1 MSEFTGAI
9 LLPLIGAFLHPFLG
23 VFIQKCTRAGLGLT
37 LLVAVSNLLT
47 AGVFIAYLRPEGGWA
62 LHGKDWLAVMNGIF
76 FFTGQWFSARSLKGG
91 DLAVHSSA
99 MGIKLILLAALATGV
114 GLEVSRPFLVPAAV
128 LACISVFLVAGGSIA
143 GWREHRATVG
153 FTILACVFFGIN
165 DFMTGWQ
172 AKEIGAHRWL
182 VILFCTSGLLS
193 LGLLVPRAGQ
203 LREVLSHGSV
213 RWFLIASGLTLGV
226 QALIVN
232 IAFSVFRQ
240 PTLSNVAYST
250 RGVMAVVFLW
260 IIGTRKTGGVLAK
273 QISGAVL
280 MILALVL
287 ALRK

>member
-23 VFIQKCTRAGLGLT
+23 VFIQRCTRAGLGLT
-37 LLVAVSNLLT
+37 LIVAVSNLLT
-47 AGVFIAYLRPEGGWA
+47 AAVFVAYLQPTGGWA
-62 LHGKDWLAVMNGIF
+62 LHGKDWLAVLNGVF

-99 MGIKLILLAALATGV
+99 MGVKLILLAALATAV

-143 GWREHRATVG
+143 GWKEHRATVG
-153 FTILACVFFGIN
+153 FTLLACLFFGIN

-172 AKEIGAHRWL
+172 AKDVGPHRWL
-182 VILFCTSGLLS
+182 VILFCTGGVLS
-193 LGLLVPRAGQ
+193 LGLLTTRVGQ
-203 LREVLSHGSV
+203 LKEVIRGGNV
-213 RWFLIASGLTLGV
+213 KWFLLAAGLTLGV

-232 IAFSVFRQ
+232 IAFSEFRQ

-250 RGVMAVVFLW
+250 RGVMAVAFLW
-260 IIGTRKTGGVLAK
+260 IIGQRKTGGVLVK

-280 MILALVL
+280 MIVALVL
-287 ALRK
+287 ALQK